1 MSNLLPF
8 AESLFC
14 WQLAT
19 YAIGKD
25 CLREKQK
32 LLPNQP
38 KSRRN
43 WLWLV
48 CARSLAAALLMA
60 SMTGFRPVG
69 WLLSAVILVAAI
81 ALPLTRWKLIPIAS
95 LAEFELGANGAV
107 VFAQWLVCIH
117 RPEIPAP
124 IWLPQ
129 VTPSQ
134 LAALSICAA
143 IFIYTVRGGSFF
155 VRGILEKAGGL
166 PISVE
171 SSTTNGGAFQHG
183 AMIGKVERII
193 VMLIV
198 IVGSYQALAFF
209 FAAKG
214 LIRSKELEERIIA
227 DYFLLGSLGSF
238 LLALA
243 AGLVMQRTL
252 AVLWS
257 S

>member
-8 AESLFC
+8 ADSLFC

-25 CLREKQK
+25 CLHEKQK
-32 LLPNQP
+32 PLSNQSR
-38 KSRRN
+38 SRRN

-48 CARSLAAALLMA
+48 CARSLAAAFLMA

-69 WLLSAVILVAAI
+69 WLLSAIILVAAI
-81 ALPLTRWKLIPIAS
+81 PLPLLRWKLIPIAS
-95 LAEFELGANGAV
+95 LAEYELGANGAV
-107 VFAQWLVCIH
+107 AFALWFVCVH
-117 RPEIPAP
+117 RPEIPAF

-129 VTPSQ
+129 VTLSQ
-134 LAALSICAA
+134 LSALSICAA
-143 IFIYTVRGGSFF
+143 IFIYTIRGGSFF

-171 SSTTNGGAFQHG
+171 SSSTAGSAFQHG
-183 AMIGKVERII
+183 AMIGQIERVI
-193 VMLIV
+193 VVLIV

-214 LIRSKELEERIIA
+214 LIRSKELEERIVA
-227 DYFLLGSLGSF
+227 DYFLLGSLSSF

-252 AVLWS
+252 AVLWNA
-257 S
+257 